1 MADTADQDLR
11 ETPLTALHREL
22 GAKMVPFA
30 GYAMPVQYPAGIV
43 AEHQHTRAAAGLFDI
58 SHMGQAFLHPG
69 EAHADEALERLVPGD
84 LQSLAPGGLRY
95 TLLLNDRGGIVDDFM
110 VTRPAEPE
118 AQDQLFLVVNAARKE
133 VDFAAI
139 AERLDDAARLVP
151 APERALLALQGPR
164 AAEVLARHAPAA
176 TELTFMTAR
185 RTEVAGI
192 DALVSRSGYTGED
205 GFEISVPAEAAEGL
219 FRALLDEPEVKPIGL
234 GARDTLRLEAGLCL
248 YGHDLDEDTTPV
260 EAALAWTIGKRRRA
274 AGDFPGAETILRQLR
289 DGPPRKRV
297 GLRPEGRA
305 PVREGAELRDP
316 ANDSPIGQVTSGGFG
331 PTVGGP
337 IAMGY
342 LAAAYAQPDT
352 EVHALV
358 RGKARP
364 CRVVKPPF
372 VAPGNKPTGR

>member
-69 EAHADEALERLVPGD
+69 DESTDRALERLVPGD
-84 LQSLAPGGLRY
+84 LQALAPGGLRY

-110 VTRPAEPE
+110 VTRPAEPD

-133 VDFAAI
+133 IDFATI
-139 AERLDDAARLVP
+139 AERLDGPAKLVQ

-164 AAEVLARHAPAA
+164 AAEVLARHAPAV

-185 RTEVAGI
+185 RTEVAGV

-205 GFEISVPAEAAEGL
+205 GFEVSVPAEAAEGL

-260 EAALAWTIGKRRRA
+260 EAALSWTIGKRRRA
-274 AGDFPGAETILRQLR
+274 AGDFPGAETILQQLR

-342 LAAAYAQPDT
+342 VTTGYAQPDT

-358 RGKARP
+358 RGKARA

-372 VAPGNKPTGR
+372 VAHRSKSTS

>member
-11 ETPLTALHREL
+11 ETPLTPLHREL
-22 GAKMVPFA
+22 GARMVPFA
-30 GYAMPVQYPAGIV
+30 GYAMPVQYPTGIV
-43 AEHQHTRAAAGLFDI
+43 AEHQHTRAEAGLFDI

-69 EAHADEALERLVPGD
+69 DTRADAALERLVPGD
-84 LQSLAPGGLRY
+84 LQALDPGGLRY
-95 TLLLNDRGGIVDDFM
+95 TLLLNERGGIVDDFM
-110 VTRPAEPE
+110 VTRPAEPD
-118 AQDQLFLVVNAARKE
+118 AQDRLFLVVNAARKE
-133 VDFAAI
+133 VDFALI
-139 AERLDDAARLVP
+139 GDSLGGGARLVP
-151 APERALLALQGPR
+151 ASERALLALQGPR
-164 AAEVLARHAPAA
+164 AVEVLARHAPEVR
-176 TELTFMTAR
+176 ELRFMTAR
-185 RTEVAGI
+185 RTTVAGI

-205 GFEISVPAEAAEGL
+205 GFEVSVPAEAAEGL
-219 FRALLDEPEVKPIGL
+219 FRTLLDEPEVKPIGL

-260 EAALAWTIGKRRRA
+260 EAALSWTIGKRRRA
-274 AGDFPGAETILRQLR
+274 AGDFPGADTILRQLR

-316 ANDSPIGQVTSGGFG
+316 RNDSPIGRVTSGGFG

-342 LAAAYAQPDT
+342 LATAYAQPDT
-352 EVHALV
+352 EVHARV

-364 CRVVKPPF
+364 CRIVKPPF
-372 VAPGNKPTGR
+372 VAHRSKSTS